1 MVTLEPLD
9 PLANLEV
16 RVPQDLPAPLDSDRK
31 ETLDYQETEDEM
43 GQRVTLEIQET
54 PDFKEV

>member
-16 RVPQDLPAPLDSDRK
+16 RVLQDPLAPLDSDRK